1 MVVVAT
7 LFLGGTAV
15 LPIRLLLL
23 EKQPIVVEMQPIVV
37 EMQPI
42 VVEMQPIVVEMQK
55 KMLS

>member
-37 EMQPI
+37 EMQ
-42 VVEMQPIVVEMQK
+42 K